1 MATTAFRATELDR
14 SPATPDDFSGGLP
27 PTPDQR
33 DLSVL
38 RQRLSGTPAARQ
50 PDVDRILFEPVTGL
64 PSLPVILQQLAGP
77 LRQGRQVGLLT
88 IHVSPITRLERLFGW
103 KAFDELVCS
112 VSELLQGV
120 KTHDLRADDVLA
132 ELSASGTTFILVLAP
147 PRQQRP
153 LDYRTLSALRQRVQ
167 HGLAERVTQRFPPE
181 MARLFECFIGCA
193 VSDLEE
199 DANLSRAV
207 LRGLD
212 AAYADAFSQRD
223 TKLERQRVVLQ
234 RVIEERRI
242 WMVFQPIVDLE
253 AARVMGYEAL
263 ARASEPE
270 FVDVNRLFEVASQT
284 HLLRPLEQLCW
295 ETAIEKLPA
304 LPSPDALLFL
314 NIELESLLSPHWTEF
329 GGLRPLANRGVLE
342 LTERAAVKD
351 YRLFQRTLGL
361 LSEMGLQ
368 VAIDDVGSAYSGLRV
383 LAEAHPAF
391 IKLDMGITRGVG
403 QEEMR
408 TELVGLLRKFAE
420 RSKAALIVEG
430 VETPH
435 ELQALRSLG
444 VRYAQGYVFGRP
456 AAEFP
461 TVNVAE
467 VLAALP
473 EDRERALARRLE
485 SIKTELAIIESLV
498 LSADAPQRLL
508 EEFKLA
514 LDHVRTNI
522 WAVFNP
528 AEPEARRRVAAHFRL
543 VRVADMCRQ
552 VLADL
557 HDGTI
562 TAASP
567 DFEELRAVLQRLEL

>member
-1 MATTAFRATELDR
+1 VTELDR
-14 SPATPDDFSGGLP
+14 GPATPDDSP
-27 PTPDQR
+27 RAPRPTLGQR

-38 RQRLSGTPAARQ
+38 REHLTGRPAEQ
-50 PDVDRILFEPVTGL
+50 QLDVDRILFEPVTGL
-64 PSLPVILQQLAGP
+64 PSLPVILQHMAGP
-77 LRQGRQVGLLT
+77 LRQGRQVGLLS

-103 KAFDELVCS
+103 QAFDDLVRS

-120 KTHDLRADDVLA
+120 KSHDLRADDVLA
-132 ELSASGTTFILVLAP
+132 ELSASGTTFVLVLAP
-147 PRQQRP
+147 PRQQRR
-153 LDYRTLSALRQRVQ
+153 LDYRTLSALRERVQ
-167 HGLAERVTQRFPPE
+167 QGLAGRVAERFPPE

-193 VSDLEE
+193 VSDLED

-223 TKLERQRVVLQ
+223 NKLERQRVLLQ
-234 RVIEERRI
+234 RVIEQRLI

-253 AARVMGYEAL
+253 AGQVMGYEAL
-263 ARASEPE
+263 ARSSEPE
-270 FVDVNRLFEVASQT
+270 FADVNRLFEIASQT
-284 HLLRPLEQLCW
+284 QLLRPLEQLCW
-295 ETAIEKLPA
+295 ETAIAKLPA
-304 LPSPDALLFL
+304 VPSTEALLFL
-314 NIELESLLSPHWTEF
+314 NIELESLLSPHWTDF
-329 GGLRPLANRGVLE
+329 GGLRPLAHRGVLE
-342 LTERAAVKD
+342 LTERAAVTD
-351 YRLFQRTLGL
+351 YRLFRRTLGL
-361 LSEMGLQ
+361 LSEMGLR

-403 QEEMR
+403 QEELR
-408 TELVGLLRKFAE
+408 AELVGLLRKFAE
-420 RSKAALIVEG
+420 RSRATLIVEG
-430 VETPH
+430 VETAH
-435 ELQALRSLG
+435 ELQAVRNLG
-444 VRYAQGYVFGRP
+444 VRYVQGYVFGRP
-456 AAEFP
+456 TADFP

-467 VLAALP
+467 VLAGLP
-473 EDRERALARRLE
+473 EDRERTLARRLE
-485 SIKTELAIIESLV
+485 SIKTELAIIEAAV
-498 LSADAPQRLL
+498 LSADAPLRLL

-543 VRVADMCRQ
+543 VRIADMCRQ

-557 HDGTI
+557 EDGTI
-562 TAASP
+562 NAASP